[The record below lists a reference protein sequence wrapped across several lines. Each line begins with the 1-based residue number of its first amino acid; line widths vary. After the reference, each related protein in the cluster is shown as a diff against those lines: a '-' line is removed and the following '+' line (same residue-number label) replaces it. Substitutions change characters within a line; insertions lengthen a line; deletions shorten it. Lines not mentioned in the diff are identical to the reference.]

1 MVRPGMHDY
10 YDIDNYPMGTNAVVA
25 VISYTVSFCV
35 GQERI
40 TLFDQVCQWQAAGP
54 WFSSGTRVSS
64 NKIYHHYIPEI
75 LLNVAFNTINLT
87 NLKSAK
93 ALIA

>member
-1 MVRPGMHDY
+1 VSDTGSPEPLVKNNDIDYFQMGKQTMGTPCHALKNRSDNKLYRIQTPQTPMVRPGMHDY

-40 TLFDQVCQWQAAGP
+40 TLV
-54 WFSSGTRVSS
+54 V
-64 NKIYHHYIPEI
+64 
-75 LLNVAFNTINLT
+75 
-87 NLKSAK
+87 
-93 ALIA
+93 